1 MRHQGSCLKLNAG
14 MQCSF
19 AASFLEN
26 KYFTLLAKQ
35 GLTRN
40 SGNLEQ
46 GPAYGVPGGL
56 KT

>member
-1 MRHQGSCLKLNAG
+1 MQVCNA
-14 MQCSF
+14 
-19 AASFLEN
+19 ALLDTSFLEN